1 MFVFDAI
8 RLRARVI
15 VGPIL
20 GISLVVYF
28 AYHLVQGDRGLIAW
42 LRLTQQIN
50 EAHATLA
57 MLDAQR
63 LPLDRRVSLMRDRID
78 PDLLDQSAR
87 AELNLVGA
95 NEIVVFNPTAPAI
108 PR

>member
-1 MFVFDAI
+1 MFVVEAI
-8 RLRARVI
+8 RQRARVI

-42 LRLTQQIN
+42 LRLTQEIN

-57 MLDAQR
+57 GVEAQR
-63 LPLDRRVSLMRDRID
+63 LPLEHRVSLMRTHID
-78 PDLLDQSAR
+78 PDLLDETVR
-87 AELNLVGA
+87 ADLNLVGP
-95 NEIVVFNPTAPAI
+95 NEVVIFNRPAA
-108 PR
+108 R

>member
-1 MFVFDAI
+1 MQALNAI

-15 VGPIL
+15 IGPIL

-50 EAHATLA
+50 EAHMTLA
-57 MLDAQR
+57 QVQAERD
-63 LPLDRRVSLMRDRID
+63 PLAHRVSLMRDRLD
-78 PDLLDQSAR
+78 PDLLDETAR
-87 AELNLVGA
+87 SSLNLVGSD
-95 NEIVVFNPTAPAI
+95 EVVIFNRPK
-108 PR
+108 R

>member
-1 MFVFDAI
+1 MQALDAI

-15 VGPIL
+15 IGPIL

-50 EAHATLA
+50 EAHTTLA
-57 MLDAQR
+57 QVQAERD
-63 LPLDRRVSLMRDRID
+63 PLAHRVSLMRERID
-78 PDLLDQSAR
+78 PDLLDETAR
-87 AELNLVGA
+87 GSLNLVGA
-95 NEIVVFNPTAPAI
+95 DEVVIFNRAKP
-108 PR
+108 

>member
-1 MFVFDAI
+1 MQALNAI

-15 VGPIL
+15 IGPIL

-50 EAHATLA
+50 EAHITLA
-57 MLDAQR
+57 QVQAERD
-63 LPLDRRVSLMRDRID
+63 PLAHRVSLMRDRLD
-78 PDLLDQSAR
+78 PDLLDETAR
-87 AELNLVGA
+87 SSLNLVGSD
-95 NEIVVFNPTAPAI
+95 EVVIFNRPK
-108 PR
+108 R

>member
-8 RLRARVI
+8 RLRARLI
-15 VGPIL
+15 VGPIF

-57 MLDAQR
+57 TLEAERQ
-63 LPLDRRVSLMRDRID
+63 PLENRVSLMRGKID
-78 PDLLDQSAR
+78 PDLLDQTAR
-87 AELNLVGA
+87 GELNLAGP
-95 NEIVVFNPTAPAI
+95 NEVVIFNPPS
-108 PR
+108 R

>member
-1 MFVFDAI
+1 MFVLDAI
-8 RLRARVI
+8 RLRARLI

-42 LRLTQQIN
+42 LRLTQQID

-57 MLDAQR
+57 TLEAQR
-63 LPLDRRVSLMRDRID
+63 QPLEHRVNLMRSKLDV
-78 PDLLDQSAR
+78 DLLDQSAR
-87 AELNLVGA
+87 AELNLVGP
-95 NEIVVFNPTAPAI
+95 NEVVIFNPTT
-108 PR
+108 R

>member
-1 MFVFDAI
+1 MDVLDAI
-8 RLRARVI
+8 RQRARLI

-50 EAHATLA
+50 EARATLA
-57 MLDAQR
+57 TAEAERQ
-63 LPLDRRVSLMRDRID
+63 PLAHRVGLMRDRLD
-78 PDLLDQSAR
+78 PDLLDETAR
-87 AELNLVGA
+87 ADLNLVGD
-95 NEIVVFNPTAPAI
+95 NEVVIFNRPT
-108 PR
+108 R